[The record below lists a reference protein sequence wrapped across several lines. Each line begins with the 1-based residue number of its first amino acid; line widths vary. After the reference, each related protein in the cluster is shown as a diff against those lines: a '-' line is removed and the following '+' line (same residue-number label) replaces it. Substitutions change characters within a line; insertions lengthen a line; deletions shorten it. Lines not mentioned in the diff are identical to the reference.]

1 MCSAEPCKKEPSTLQ
16 SIDWWVSAQLL
27 RYFHTIFFSF
37 INSYSIRKTSYSIM
51 HIYCILCNRSC
62 IWSQRPYINIL
73 VHWSLSGIM
82 TSKLLIRE
90 SELPRPT
97 ATSILISRMKSS
109 SVIIRYVINVTGG
122 GI

>member
-1 MCSAEPCKKEPSTLQ
+1 
-16 SIDWWVSAQLL
+16 
-27 RYFHTIFFSF
+27 
-37 INSYSIRKTSYSIM
+37 M
-51 HIYCILCNRSC
+51 HIYIVLCNRSC

-109 SVIIRYVINVTGG
+109 SVIIPYVINGTGG

>member
-1 MCSAEPCKKEPSTLQ
+1 M
-16 SIDWWVSAQLL
+16 
-27 RYFHTIFFSF
+27 
-37 INSYSIRKTSYSIM
+37 
-51 HIYCILCNRSC
+51 SC
-62 IWSQRPYINIL
+62 IWSQRLYIKIL

-97 ATSILISRMKSS
+97 ATSILISQMKSS
-109 SVIIRYVINVTGG
+109 SVIIPYVINGTGG